1 MDLKDLKFVTIL
13 GIEDDAIPIQV
24 STKSIRDIKTKVFS
38 LEQFEMASFD
48 FDSLSNVKSPKDE
61 FACQNMIPLPLL
73 LTKVFL
79 SQTETDPVSIAMA
92 FL

>member
-13 GIEDDAIPIQV
+13 GIKNDAIPIQV
-24 STKSIRDIKTKVFS
+24 STKSVCDIKTKFFS

-61 FACQNMIPLPLL
+61 FAYQNMIPLPHL
-73 LTKVFL
+73 LTNVFL
-79 SQTETDPVSIAMA
+79 SQTEMDPVSIAVA